1 MTHRNFHK
9 YTTGQYKKKCR
20 IHGTKME
27 GHLSYF
33 DFLFGISCE
42 PSVLC
47 TDITR
52 HIILLYQSFSESVS
66 QPFPPNHKP
75 DELGAE
81 ILRECSLPTTCHMS
95 HVACHMSHVMCHVS
109 SVKCH
114 VSHVTCHMSLFFSPD
129 KVVKLISGGFVINGA
144 YRVYFYQAYTLPLI
158 FFILFHV

>member
-1 MTHRNFHK
+1 
-9 YTTGQYKKKCR
+9 
-20 IHGTKME
+20 ME

-109 SVKCH
+109 CVM
-114 VSHVTCHMSLFFSPD
+114 CHMSPFFFLFFGQ
-129 KVVKLISGGFVINGA
+129 SGKA
-144 YRVYFYQAYTLPLI
+144 YWSRVCYQRGLPRLV
-158 FFILFHV
+158 FTLFH